1 MQPVESHAHDRETQS
16 QEPTGV
22 LTWSKSLSSA
32 GGFLAKLLC
41 CLFLPILLIVMP
53 CISFLVFMLAPHW
66 YPTDASRTQIN
77 DTMGRKLRNPIMAY
91 PCKLLITSCI
101 MLNMQWIQLTL
112 ADRWKVHKSFSLTYN
127 LNEQKNKTMK
137 CAPKAP
143 NLNSWEDD
151 TCTKP
156 HT

>member
-16 QEPTGV
+16 QEPTGI

-112 ADRWKVHKSFSLTYN
+112 ANRWKVHKSFSLTYN

-137 CAPKAP
+137 HAPKAP

-151 TCTKP
+151 TCMKH